1 MGKDKSKQGIIL
13 LKYTLLGFWILS
25 FGLIPAVWAETY
37 PKIDVTGFKKWE
49 YRDAKV
55 DPQSNYFLGITHLG
69 GFSPNVTGGPWQ
81 ERLQLKILAQLNEKL
96 TVSYDVQQQPE
107 SPDLYDVKV
116 NYDNKHELTFGDF
129 TANFS
134 GNEFTT
140 VSKYLNGMMIT
151 SKDEGYDF
159 IAVPSAKLKSQ
170 VQGLTK
176 QVGNNTKGPYSL
188 GHGSIVE
195 GSERIELNRVLL
207 VRGIDYLIDYLE
219 GKVTFTRILTS
230 ADEFTYSFEYTNLL
244 DLFFPA
250 LSKKDFFGVQGRFKV
265 DPTSWGKKAPEAKE
279 VILITS
285 EVFPTGGV
293 GLVTS
298 QKVMT
303 GTVEKLEITPAE
315 QERLNELQFKADQ
328 LQKNIRYLYSKVPQ
342 AKGDKKRAQNLKK
355 LINEARQEYAVV
367 TKEIGK
373 ISKKLEVLATME
385 AVVAPSL
392 AVTPEAPVITQSQEE
407 ILEEESSGRYRLR
420 HVPANLFSESLTF
433 RGQTL
438 RKNEEYTIK
447 YDEGLITLLLPV
459 MPTAADP
466 LIVSYSYPRT
476 KPVVDIIS
484 GIESRGPYSL
494 SNQNLIQRSEK
505 IYVNDRLVIRDF
517 DYYIDYASGR
527 LMFNYNVSNTSS
539 IKALYRS
546 RVFELPPPPPPPK
559 YKPELTVGA
568 TYLRESAKKSVGA
581 ATADLV
587 EAFTQAQL
595 AANDNTINLSHLP
608 MLDQDELTQQAKSL
622 ILTRGGATLVLGVD
636 YAVPSAEVNAITGL
650 VDVSPP
656 AKLAFINDRADRSDG
671 YATSTIKM
679 LTTGSGEVTV
689 LYTYKKAIVGR
700 FTDDGDGG
708 RGPYYIKNYVNIVP
722 GTEVVEVWD
731 VGSPITTRYIRNS
744 SFEADAGDQGYSINY
759 YKDSPYIT
767 FNKEMPATK
776 NYSVTFQYVPPTAPT
791 GGDMAQDITGFDA
804 DFKYGELLGFSG
816 NFARS
821 RTDQVIPQISTIE
834 TVAISTPTTRI
845 TLNSPGTPTKVVE
858 GSEKIYVNDYL
869 RNRDIDYIID
879 YTQGVVSFYYITVS
893 SLDAVRAE
901 YSYPDPSGAVF
912 GQTEKA
918 DSAYKYSLISK
929 SGDVSMAYNAK
940 RIGFDFNPLGGT
952 AIGVGSNY
960 QDFSAALAP
969 QKFWNFKTSLAYRE
983 TNNPFGTTQ
992 KTFTHNYDRDY
1003 NVGMNPQDLIAL
1015 NFNMRNSD
1023 VLGDRA
1029 DPTSTTGPY
1038 TADST
1043 LNNYSLSAVPVGFKR
1058 GIFSYDQKY
1067 DGRRSLSENRL
1078 TLTKNNSDYFHTN
1091 QSMGITERVKLGWDY
1106 AISEPVTLVRTTTE
1120 AETAHSLTRDNAYD
1134 LSVDLTFPR
1143 VQKWVTYV
1151 KLIDHVAETRLPTP
1165 NYLNTKNT
1173 TYHMDLTPMERFST
1187 SADYNR
1193 QETPSVVTG
1202 GKNPLTERTATNVRA
1217 TPIGTIN
1224 TGWAYSEDH
1233 TVHDTGRESK
1243 GRANNYT
1250 ADWAPIQAEKIK
1262 FNTSFSYFFR
1272 NATTPL
1278 GTLESNTDTN
1288 TLTQNYDLTLT
1299 PFSMLSLT
1307 PGFTQENYLNV
1318 TDGAR
1323 LESVA
1328 QTSKLR
1334 VTYSP
1339 YSYLSSTG
1347 DYNLKVTSSS
1357 GQSRPKSL
1365 IGIRTGWR
1373 LDWGEVVW
1381 NLDEEDNKGEV
1392 QAGGV
1397 IPSIDYKKTTN
1408 TFSLNFNIPQDN
1420 PILSGV
1426 LLTASY
1432 KLVNFINNL
1441 RALDNFKANLLS
1453 FEGTLNF

>member
-1 MGKDKSKQGIIL
+1 LIF
-13 LKYTLLGFWILS
+13 GFAAAAL
-25 FGLIPAVWAETY
+25 AETY

-49 YRDAKV
+49 YKDAKV

-96 TVSYDVQQQPE
+96 SVSYDVQQQPE

-129 TANFS
+129 TASFS

-151 SKDEGYDF
+151 SKDEGYNF

-170 VQGLTK
+170 VQNLTK

-207 VRGIDYLIDYLE
+207 TRGVDYLIDYLE

-265 DPTSWGKKAPEAKE
+265 DPTSWGKKAPEPKE
-279 VILITS
+279 VILTTS

-293 GLVTS
+293 GLAPTI
-298 QKVMT
+298 
-303 GTVEKLEITPAE
+303 EKLEISPAE
-315 QERLNELQFKADQ
+315 QAPHQMVSGQERVNELEFKAEQ
-328 LQKNIRYLYSKVPQ
+328 LKNNIRYLYSKVPSAQ
-342 AKGDKKRAQNLKK
+342 KDQKRLINLKK
-355 LINEARQEYAVV
+355 LIAEARKDYDA
-367 TKEIGK
+367 TRKEIGK
-373 ISKKLEVLATME
+373 IAATME
-385 AVVAPSL
+385 AAAAP
-392 AVTPEAPVITQSQEE
+392 TPVITLEAPAISQSQEE

-420 HVPANLFSESLTF
+420 NIPANIFSETLTF

-459 MPTAADP
+459 MPTAKDP
-466 LIVSYSYPRT
+466 LVVSYSYPRT
-476 KPVVDIIS
+476 EPMADIIP
-484 GIESRGPYSL
+484 GMDSRGPYSL
-494 SNQNLIQRSEK
+494 SNQNLILGSEK

-517 DYYIDYASGR
+517 DYYIDYISGR
-527 LMFNYNVSNTSS
+527 LMFNYNVSNTSAV
-539 IKALYRS
+539 KAIYR
-546 RVFELPPPPPPPK
+546 RRIFELPPPPPPPK
-559 YKPELTVGA
+559 YKPELMVGM

-587 EAFTQAQL
+587 EAFTETQL
-595 AANDNTINLSHLP
+595 AANDNTIYLGHLP
-608 MLDQDELTQQAKSL
+608 MLNQDELTQQAKSL
-622 ILTRGGATLVLGVD
+622 ILTRGGVTLVAGVD
-636 YAVPSAEVNAITGL
+636 YAVPSTEVNAITGL
-650 VDVSPP
+650 VDVKP
-656 AKLAFINDRADRSDG
+656 LARLAYINDRADRSDG

-679 LTTGSGEVTV
+679 LGTGSGEVTV

-700 FTDDGDGG
+700 FTGAGDGG
-708 RGPYYIKNYVNIVP
+708 RGPYYIKNYVNVVP

-731 VGSPITTRYIRNS
+731 NGSPITTRYVRNS
-744 SFEADAGDQGYSINY
+744 SFEANALDLGYAVNY

-767 FNKEMPATK
+767 FNKELPNTK
-776 NYSVTFQYVPPTAPT
+776 NFSVTFQYVPPTAPT
-791 GGDMAQDITGFDA
+791 GGDMAQDVTGFDA

-816 NFARS
+816 NYARS

-834 TVAISTPTTRI
+834 TVAITAPTNRI

-858 GSEKIYVNDYL
+858 GSEKIYVNQYL

-879 YTQGVVSFYYITVS
+879 YTQGIISFYYITVS
-893 SLDAVRAE
+893 SADAVRAE
-901 YSYPDPSGAVF
+901 YSYPDPGGAAF

-918 DSAYKYSLISK
+918 DSAYKYSVNSK
-929 SGDVSMAYNAK
+929 TGDLALAYNAK

-960 QDFSAALAP
+960 QDFSASLAP
-969 QKFWNFKTSLAYRE
+969 QKLWNFKTSLAYRE
-983 TNNPFGTTQ
+983 TNNPFGTTH

-1003 NVGMNPQDLIAL
+1003 NVGMNPLDLVGL
-1015 NFNMRNSD
+1015 DFNMRNSE

-1043 LNNYSLSAVPVGFKR
+1043 LNNYSLSATPVGLKR
-1058 GIFSYDQKY
+1058 GIFSYDHKY

-1106 AISEPVTLVRTTTE
+1106 AISEPVTLVKATTE
-1120 AETAHSLTRDNAYD
+1120 AETAHSLTRDNSYD
-1134 LSVDLTFPR
+1134 LSIDLTFPR
-1143 VQKWVTYV
+1143 VQKWVTYA
-1151 KLIDHVAETRLPTP
+1151 KLIDHVVETRLPSSSF
-1165 NYLNTKNT
+1165 LQTKNT

-1187 SADYNR
+1187 TADYNR

-1202 GKNPLTERTATNVRA
+1202 GKNPLTERTATSIRA

-1243 GRANNYT
+1243 GRSNNYS

-1262 FNTSFSYFFR
+1262 FNTSFSYFYR
-1272 NATTPL
+1272 TATTPL

-1299 PFSMLSLT
+1299 PFSMISLT

-1318 TDGAR
+1318 TDGAK
-1323 LESVA
+1323 LESMA

-1334 VTYSP
+1334 VTLSP
-1339 YSYLSSTG
+1339 YSFLSSTG
-1347 DYNLKVTSSS
+1347 DYNLKVTSSA
-1357 GQSRPKSL
+1357 GQNRPKST
-1365 IGIRTGWR
+1365 IGVRTGWR

-1397 IPSIDYKKTTN
+1397 IPDIDYKKTTN
-1408 TFSLNFNIPQDN
+1408 TLSLNFNVPQDN

>member
-1 MGKDKSKQGIIL
+1 MVRRLGALLLLIL
-13 LKYTLLGFWILS
+13 LGSIA
-25 FGLIPAVWAETY
+25 FGETY

-55 DPQSNYFLGITHLG
+55 DPQSNYFLGVTHLG

-96 TVSYDVQQQPE
+96 SVSYDVQQQPE

-195 GSERIELNRVLL
+195 GSERLELNRVLL
-207 VRGIDYLIDYLE
+207 VRGVDYLIDYLE
-219 GKVTFTRILTS
+219 GKVTFTRILTT

-265 DPTSWGKKAPEAKE
+265 DPTSWGKKAPEPTE
-279 VILITS
+279 VIASTS
-285 EVFPTGGV
+285 ESFPTGGA
-293 GLVTS
+293 GLPLS
-298 QKVMT
+298 GQMIT
-303 GTVEKLEITPAE
+303 GTVEKIEITPAE
-315 QERLNELQFKADQ
+315 QERLNELEFKSEQ
-328 LQKNIRYLYSKVPQ
+328 LKNNIRYLYSKVPSAQ
-342 AKGDKKRAQNLKK
+342 KDQKRLINLKK
-355 LINEARQEYAVV
+355 LIAEARKDYDATQ
-367 TKEIGK
+367 KEIKK
-373 ISKKLEVLATME
+373 IAGKLEILATME
-385 AVVAPSL
+385 AVTQPRPA
-392 AVTPEAPVITQSQEE
+392 ATPEAVMISQTQEE

-420 HVPANLFSESLTF
+420 HIPVNIFSETLTF
-433 RGQTL
+433 RGQVL

-459 MPTAADP
+459 MPTASDP
-466 LIVSYSYPRT
+466 LTVSYTYPRT
-476 KPVVDIIS
+476 ESTADIIS
-484 GIESRGPYSL
+484 GMGSRGPYSL
-494 SNQNLIQRSEK
+494 SNQNLILRSEK
-505 IYVNDRLVIRDF
+505 VYVNDRLVIRDF
-517 DYYIDYASGR
+517 DYYIDYDSGR
-527 LMFNYNVSNTSS
+527 LMFNYNVSNTSF
-539 IKALYRS
+539 IKARYR
-546 RVFELPPPPPPPK
+546 RRIFELPPPPPPPK

-587 EAFTQAQL
+587 EAFTQSQL
-595 AANDNTINLSHLP
+595 AANDNTIYLSHLP
-608 MLDQDELTQQAKSL
+608 MLNQDELTQQAKSL
-622 ILTRGGATLVLGVD
+622 ILTRAGVTLVEGVD
-636 YAVPSAEVNAITGL
+636 YAVPSAEVNPITGL

-656 AKLAFINDRADRSDG
+656 ALLAFINDRADRSDG

-679 LTTGSGEVTV
+679 LTAGSGEVTV

-700 FTDDGDGG
+700 YTAAGDGG
-708 RGPYYIKNYVNIVP
+708 RGPYYIKNYVNLVP
-722 GTEVVEVWD
+722 GAEVVEVWD
-731 VGSPITTRYIRNS
+731 AGSPITTKYVRNS
-744 SFEADAGDQGYSINY
+744 SFEANALDLGYSINY
-759 YKDSPYIT
+759 YKDTPYIT
-767 FNKEMPATK
+767 FNKELPANK
-776 NYSVTFQYVPPTAPT
+776 NFSVTFQYVPPTAPT
-791 GGDMAQDITGFDA
+791 GGDMAQDVTGFDA

-834 TVAISTPTTRI
+834 AVVITAPTTRI

-858 GSEKIYVNDYL
+858 GSEKIYVNQYL

-879 YTQGVVSFYYITVS
+879 YTQGVVSFYYITVTS
-893 SLDAVRAE
+893 ADAVRAE
-901 YSYPDPSGAVF
+901 YSYPDPSGAAF

-918 DSAYKYSLISK
+918 DSAYKYSVVSKVGDIS
-929 SGDVSMAYNAK
+929 VAHNAK

-960 QDFSAALAP
+960 QDFSANLAP
-969 QKFWNFKTSLAYRE
+969 QKLWNFKTSLAYRE

-1003 NVGMNPQDLIAL
+1003 NVGMNPLDLVAL
-1015 NFNMRNSD
+1015 DFNMRNSE

-1043 LNNYSLSAVPVGFKR
+1043 LNNYSLSAAPAGYKR
-1058 GIFSYDQKY
+1058 GIFTYDQKY

-1091 QSMGITERVKLGWDY
+1091 QGMGITERVKLGWDY
-1106 AISEPVTLVRTTTE
+1106 AISEPVTIVKATTE
-1120 AETAHSLTRDNAYD
+1120 AETAHSLTRDNSYD

-1165 NYLNTKNT
+1165 NFLNTKNT

-1233 TVHDTGRESK
+1233 TVSDTGRESK
-1243 GRANNYT
+1243 GRSNNYT
-1250 ADWAPIQAEKIK
+1250 ADWAPIQAEKVK
-1262 FNTSFSYFFR
+1262 FNTNFSYFYR
-1272 NATTPL
+1272 TATTPL

-1299 PFSMLSLT
+1299 PLSQVSLT

-1318 TDGAR
+1318 TDGAK
-1323 LESVA
+1323 LESTA

-1334 VTYSP
+1334 VTFSP

-1347 DYNLKVTSSS
+1347 DYNLKVTSSA
-1357 GQSRPKSL
+1357 GQNRPKST
-1365 IGIRTGWR
+1365 IGVRTGWR
-1373 LDWGEVVW
+1373 VDWGELVW

-1420 PILSGV
+1420 PVLSGV